1 MSLRFLHAML
11 CFVATVVLCS
21 GDRLAAAGPNFV
33 IMIADDMS
41 WDDCGAYGH
50 PSIRTP
56 NIDRLAQEGMRFDRA
71 FLTISSCSP
80 SRASII
86 TGRYPHR
93 TNAEELHWP
102 LPGDQTTFTELLRAA
117 GYWCGAAGK
126 WHLGDEVKDRF
137 DLILAADTSGFQLPT
152 GRAGETGKFVETTA
166 GDARSGCAEWVP
178 LLQKRPRDKP
188 FCLWLA
194 ALDPHRPYDTELVE
208 QSEDN
213 YSANDVRLPPYHPDH
228 EDVRKDYLDYYA
240 EITRLDRFV
249 GKVMVELEQQ
259 GVAEETFVLFFSD
272 NGRPFP
278 RDKTTIYDSGIRT
291 PFIVRYPPLVRKP
304 QVCPTLVSSIDIAPT
319 VLELAGVPIPK
330 SVDGRSFVPQLGNPA
345 VDTRRYVFAEKNW
358 HDFEDHAR
366 AVRDV
371 RFKYIRNYYDDLPN
385 TPPADAVRS
394 PTYVH
399 MNRLRVEG
407 KLDAAYN
414 VCFDSPRAKEE
425 LFDTWA
431 DPHEVKNL
439 ATDPEYSKQLDRL
452 RGALKDWESETG
464 DAAPELRTADEFDR
478 VTGKP
483 TAARRRPR
491 WSKKKMVAEGL
502 VAP

>member
-1 MSLRFLHAML
+1 MRSPFALWILSF
-11 CFVATVVLCS
+11 CIVALIIPS
-21 GDRLAAAGPNFV
+21 ARAEQPNFV
-33 IMIADDMS
+33 VIIADDMS

-50 PSIRTP
+50 PSIHTP
-56 NIDRLAQEGMRFDRA
+56 NIDKLADGGMKFNQA

-102 LPGDQTTFTELLRAA
+102 LPGEQTTFTEILRKA

-126 WHLGDEVKDRF
+126 WHLGDAVEDRF
-137 DLILAADTSGFQLPT
+137 DKIMAADTSGFQLPT
-152 GRAGETGKFVETTA
+152 GDAGKTGKFVETTL
-166 GDARSGCAEWVP
+166 GDVRSGCTDWIP
-178 LLQKRPRDKP
+178 LLKARPDDKP
-188 FCLWLA
+188 FFLWLA
-194 ALDPHRPYDTELVE
+194 ALDPHRPYGEELDAIKK
-208 QSEDN
+208 QYKHS
-213 YSANDVRLPPYHPDH
+213 DVRLPPYHPDSP
-228 EDVRKDYLDYYA
+228 EVREDYLDYYA

-249 GKVMVELEQQ
+249 GEVMKELKRQSLTEN
-259 GVAEETFVLFFSD
+259 TFVVFLSD

-291 PFIVRYPPLVRKP
+291 PFIVHFPSSVKAGS
-304 QVCPTLVSSIDIAPT
+304 TTNSLVSSIDIAPT
-319 VLELAGVPIPK
+319 VLELAGCDIPNT
-330 SVDGRSFVPQLGNPA
+330 VDGKSFRETLTNPKHA
-345 VDTRRYVFAEKNW
+345 SREFVFAEKNW

-366 AVRDV
+366 AVRDQ

-394 PTYVH
+394 PTYE
-399 MNRLRVEG
+399 RLKLLHNQG
-407 KLDAAYN
+407 KLNKAQQA
-414 VCFDSPRAKEE
+414 CFTAPRAKEE
-425 LFDTWA
+425 LYDTLS
-431 DPHEVKNL
+431 DVHEIKNL
-439 ATDPEYSKQLDRL
+439 ADDPKYGEHLERL
-452 RGALKDWESETG
+452 RNALQAWEKRTG
-464 DAAPELRTADEFDR
+464 DAPPSLRTADEFDR

-491 WSKKKMVAEGL
+491 WSKEKMVAEGL